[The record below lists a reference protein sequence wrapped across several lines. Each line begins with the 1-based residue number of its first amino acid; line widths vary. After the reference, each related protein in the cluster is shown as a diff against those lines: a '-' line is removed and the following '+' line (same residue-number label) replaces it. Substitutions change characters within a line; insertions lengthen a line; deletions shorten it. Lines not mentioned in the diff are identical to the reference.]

1 MKPTSER
8 ELQRRARQ
16 RAMSIAE
23 FCRDYG
29 TGRTTAYQEIK
40 AGRLRAVKCGKR
52 TLVIADDAE
61 AWLRSLPAAAEA
73 NGTSEDRGS
82 PDAGV

>member
-1 MKPTSER
+1 MIPASPRGLEGR
-8 ELQRRARQ
+8 PNH

-52 TLVIADDAE
+52 TLVTLDDAE
-61 AWLRSLPAAAEA
+61 AWLRSLPAADQE
-73 NGTSEDRGS
+73 
-82 PDAGV
+82 

>member
-1 MKPTSER
+1 MNTQNISER
-8 ELQRRARQ
+8 EHQRRARQ

-40 AGRLRAVKCGKR
+40 SGRLQARKCGKR
-52 TLVIADDAE
+52 TIVTEDAAE
-61 AWLRSLPAAAEA
+61 AWLQSLPTVAAAGA
-73 NGTSEDRGS
+73 Q
-82 PDAGV
+82 P